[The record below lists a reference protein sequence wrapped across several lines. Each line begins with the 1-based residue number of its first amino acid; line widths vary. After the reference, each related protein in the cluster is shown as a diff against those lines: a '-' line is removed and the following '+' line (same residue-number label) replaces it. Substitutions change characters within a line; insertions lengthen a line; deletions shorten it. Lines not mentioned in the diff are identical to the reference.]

1 MTMEREPSTREIK
14 ALVEYL
20 PKLYGEDAPQPIVR
34 WITETADGE
43 STLPW
48 PKYDKTVES
57 FIDLI
62 ESQGCWMV
70 GSYNPE
76 EVRELLV
83 DVEAIRVATLP
94 KIRRMFTLVVRGERF
109 CDGWWSSMIE
119 EGHVR
124 RLLERLAELGA
135 KS

>member
-1 MTMEREPSTREIK
+1 MTMEREPSARDIK

-20 PKLYGEDAPQPIVR
+20 PKLYGEDAPQPIAR

-43 STLPW
+43 LTLPW
-48 PKYDKTVES
+48 PEYDETVER

-62 ESQGCWMV
+62 ETQGCWMV

-76 EVRELLV
+76 EVKELLM
-83 DVEAIRVATLP
+83 DVEAMRVATLP
-94 KIRRMFTLVVRGERF
+94 EIRRMLTLVVRGERF
-109 CDGWWSSMIE
+109 CGGWWFSMIE

-124 RLLERLAELGA
+124 RLLERLAEIGA
-135 KS
+135 ES